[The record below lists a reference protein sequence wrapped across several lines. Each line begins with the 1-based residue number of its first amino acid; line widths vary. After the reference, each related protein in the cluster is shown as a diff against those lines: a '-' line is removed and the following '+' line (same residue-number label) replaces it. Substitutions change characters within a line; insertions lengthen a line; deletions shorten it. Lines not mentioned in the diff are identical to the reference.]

1 MNNPS
6 SFPFPTKI
14 PSYFEVLTQGSSIAK
29 KIKLAKKNAKHR
41 FFTIALSHDCS
52 TIGGD

>member
-29 KIKLAKKNAKHR
+29 KLNEPKKNAKCS